1 MCFQFI
7 SQALLLLLTWLRHGI
22 ERFPHYVQFVR
33 GIYQLPVDSY
43 HKGPSFDIFFD
54 VSLNKRLNSAVT
66 AVKYECDTIN
76 LTGTFARPNILL
88 TDKLTKGASLYNPLP
103 GSYPN
108 MFPCDL
114 LLVRLLVA
122 AKKRPRW
129 HKHTCLT
136 HWGGNKMAP
145 ICRRHFQVH
154 FLDRNIHILI
164 RISPNFVP
172 NGGLVQIMARGRAGN
187 KPLSKPVVAQLRR
200 HQWPLLLTWFN
211 FNTSM
216 DK

>member
-1 MCFQFI
+1 MLICYENHLIEEKSYHFFNIDYSKQHLLPSRWSYMCFQFI

-88 TDKLTKGASLYNPLP
+88 TDKLTKGASLYNPHP

-136 HWGGNKMAP
+136 HWGGNKMAANLQTTFP
-145 ICRRHFQVH
+145 GAFSWPKYSY
-154 FLDRNIHILI
+154 FD
-164 RISPNFVP
+164 SNFT
-172 NGGLVQIMARGRAGN
+172 QFC
-187 KPLSKPVVAQLRR
+187 S
-200 HQWPLLLTWFN
+200 
-211 FNTSM
+211 
-216 DK
+216 